1 MKSRSHFPLLL
12 APVLILFILTLYVSC
27 NEELQTIPKVDAM
40 QILPDTVEAGGVALI
55 VTTAMDEDGDELVYS
70 YSATGGK
77 ISGYGDSVYWLAPF
91 DGGVYN
97 AIVRVTDPDGNQS
110 IDSVK
115 LVVLDSGKSE
125 ITGTASFPA
134 GLNYDLSGAVVRLFT
149 SVSAYTSG
157 QCADSVI
164 AFGFGPIVSYRF
176 PQVEPGTYY
185 LDVWK
190 DLDNSITMSSGDFIG
205 WYGSGDFADPFLKP
219 IVVQPGTP
227 SQIQIQ
233 VQVKP

>member
-1 MKSRSHFPLLL
+1 MKIRSRLALLL
-12 APVLILFILTLYVSC
+12 SPALLLLMMNLLVSC
-27 NEELQTIPKVDAM
+27 NEELQTIPRVDAM

-55 VTTAMDEDGDELVYS
+55 VTSALDEDGDELVYS
-70 YSATGGK
+70 YTATAGK
-77 ISGYGDSVYWLAPF
+77 INGYGDSVYWLAPF
-91 DGGVYN
+91 EGGVYN

-134 GLNYDLSGAVVRLFT
+134 GLNYDLSKSVVRLFP
-149 SVSAYTSG
+149 SLEAYAAG
-157 QCADSVI
+157 QYTHSDTV
-164 AFGFGPIVSYRF
+164 FGFGPIVSYHF
-176 PQVEPGTYY
+176 PQLEPGAYY
-185 LDVWK
+185 LEVWK

-205 WYGSGDFADPFLKP
+205 WYGSGDFAAPVLNP
-219 IVVQPGTP
+219 INVLPGTP
-227 SQIQIQ
+227 AQVQIQ